1 MKTTATLLI
10 KKCFLKRSEA
20 AISDQKNLFVSRKSS
35 SGYET
40 IPDDPILKL
49 GQRLKRKSA
58 ASSLRPRQLQTI
70 TSLVHVSD
78 DSISDV
84 SAVFVEDVSDLTL
97 QSNFAPLAQLEIK
110 PYLVKQI
117 SWFSI

>member
-1 MKTTATLLI
+1 MN
-10 KKCFLKRSEA
+10 S
-20 AISDQKNLFVSRKSS
+20 KNPFVSRRSS
-35 SGYET
+35 AGCET

-70 TSLVHVSD
+70 TSLGHVSKN
-78 DSISDV
+78 SISDV

-97 QSNFAPLAQLEIK
+97 QSNFALLAQLEIQ

-117 SWFSI
+117 SLFNI

>member
-1 MKTTATLLI
+1 MN
-10 KKCFLKRSEA
+10 S
-20 AISDQKNLFVSRKSS
+20 KNPFVSRRSS
-35 SGYET
+35 AGCET

-58 ASSLRPRQLQTI
+58 ASTLRPRQLQTI
-70 TSLVHVSD
+70 TSLVHVSNN
-78 DSISDV
+78 SISDV
-84 SAVFVEDVSDLTL
+84 FSAVFVEDVSDLTL

-117 SWFSI
+117 SLFNI

>member
-49 GQRLKRKSA
+49 RQRLKRKSA